1 MTSDADITAGKND
14 KTAESKTGRL
24 FIISAPSGAGKTTL
38 CSALM
43 KHFDGML
50 YSISYTTREPRTG
63 EKNGVDYHF
72 ISKEYFEKQIAE
84 GKWAEWAK
92 VHGNYYGTSAV
103 FLDKAI
109 ASGNDMLLDIDVEGT
124 KQIIGRYPDSITIFI
139 MPPSLDILR
148 FRMESRGAD
157 SREVIERRMVNA
169 EREISQ
175 RSIYKHVIVND
186 NLLKAVTELI
196 SIVEMYFRNYSK
208 RYEA

>member
-1 MTSDADITAGKND
+1 MTSGADITADKND
-14 KTAESKTGRL
+14 KTTQSKAGRL

-43 KHFDGML
+43 NHFDDMV
-50 YSISYTTREPRTG
+50 YSISYTTREPRKE
-63 EKNGVDYHF
+63 EKDGVDYHF

-84 GKWAEWAK
+84 GNWAEWAK

-109 ASGNDMLLDIDVEGT
+109 ASGNDILLDIDVEGT

-148 FRMESRGAD
+148 FRMDSRGAD
-157 SREVIERRMVNA
+157 SNEVIERRMTNA
-169 EREISQ
+169 EKEISQ
-175 RSIYKHVIVND
+175 RSFYKHVIVND
-186 NLLKAVTELI
+186 NLSQAVAELI
-196 SIVEMYFRNYSK
+196 SIIEMYRK
-208 RYEA
+208 GHEA

>member
-1 MTSDADITAGKND
+1 MTSDV
-14 KTAESKTGRL
+14 SKTGSL

-43 KHFDGML
+43 KHFDDML
-50 YSISYTTREPRTG
+50 YSISYTTREPRKG

-72 ISKEYFEKQIAE
+72 ISKEYFEKLITE

-103 FLDKAI
+103 FLDEAI
-109 ASGNDMLLDIDVEGT
+109 ASGNDILLDIDVEGT

-148 FRMESRGAD
+148 FRMESRGSD

-169 EREISQ
+169 EMEISQ

-196 SIVEMYFRNYSK
+196 SIVEIYR
-208 RYEA
+208 